1 MKLRRPGRAGS
12 VAAAVELA
20 LARGELELLSD
31 VFRPGARA
39 GERYTTVNSSPLGA

>member
-1 MKLRRPGRAGS
+1 M
-12 VAAAVELA
+12 VAAVELE

-39 GERYTTVNSSPLGA
+39 GERYTPGNFSTLGA